1 MFYDVGRLR
10 VVVLNRGNEFWG
22 VEAHAATFVK
32 LGGDLAAEFADA
44 PVAFDGFCFV
54 KKAFEGIDDGQKF
67 RYMGER
73 KVSDQFFRREYER
86 LVINAL

>member
-1 MFYDVGRLR
+1 MSF
-10 VVVLNRGNEFWG
+10 EG

-54 KKAFEGIDDGQKF
+54 KKAFEGST
-67 RYMGER
+67 MGRSSAIWEKER
-73 KVSDQFFRREYER
+73 
-86 LVINAL
+86 